1 MSARL
6 FKTHAAMTKRQMG
19 LYHGR
24 FYLEVVLYNNCY
36 SLVGIGGRRELHLA
50 AAAAT
55 PTHLAAVA
63 VASHDTL
70 CRVLGGSASVWEGEG

>member
-6 FKTHAAMTKRQMG
+6 FKTHAATTKRQMG

-24 FYLEVVLYNNCY
+24 FYLEVVLYNCY

-50 AAAAT
+50 AAAA
-55 PTHLAAVA
+55 THLAAVA

-70 CRVLGGSASVWEGEG
+70 CRVLGGSASGWEGEG

>member
-1 MSARL
+1 
-6 FKTHAAMTKRQMG
+6 MG

-24 FYLEVVLYNNCY
+24 FYLEVVLFTRGNWRAA
-36 SLVGIGGRRELHLA
+36 GTAFTA
-50 AAAAT
+50 AA
-55 PTHLAAVA
+55 THLAAVA

>member
-1 MSARL
+1 
-6 FKTHAAMTKRQMG
+6 MG

-24 FYLEVVLYNNCY
+24 FYLEVVLYNCY

-55 PTHLAAVA
+55 LTHLAAVA
-63 VASHDTL
+63 VVSHDTL
-70 CRVLGGSASVWEGEG
+70 CRVLGGSASVWEGAG